1 MPVRVEH
8 ETPVEELHNEWVSSR
23 EAVSGMQFLEHRCV
37 VVPSVAADHQPS
49 SSIVYSLQLVDQAI
63 RDAM

>member
-1 MPVRVEH
+1 MPVCVEH
-8 ETPVEELHNEWVSSR
+8 ETSVAELRNECVPSL
-23 EAVSGMQFLEHRCV
+23 EASVVYCD

-49 SSIVYSLQLVDQAI
+49 SSILHSLQFVDQAI